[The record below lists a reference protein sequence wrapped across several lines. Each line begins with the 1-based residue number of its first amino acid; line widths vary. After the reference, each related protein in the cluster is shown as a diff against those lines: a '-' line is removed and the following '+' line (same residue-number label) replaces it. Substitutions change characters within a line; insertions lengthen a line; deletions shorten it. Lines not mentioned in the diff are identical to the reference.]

1 MNTKETLSLT
11 YRYKFFHLFPSSGKY
26 KKVKDT
32 LEIKSGTLSD
42 FLLAIRRK
50 EGKGGLFL
58 ANIVLSLLTLII
70 AILMDFYIPRLEIYD
85 WEFIVIA
92 LVYTFV
98 LSLKFGF
105 IKLNNFRNIGEMFFS
120 LLSLFFTRYFTL
132 TLLLILI
139 FENAEALSSL
149 EA

>member
-50 EGKGGLFL
+50 EGKEGLFL

-70 AILMDFYIPRLEIYD
+70 AILMDFYISRLEIYD

-105 IKLNNFRNIGEMFFS
+105 IKLNNFRNIGEMVFT

-139 FENAEALSSL
+139 FENAEALSSQ

>member
-50 EGKGGLFL
+50 EGKEGLFL

-70 AILMDFYIPRLEIYD
+70 AILMDFYISRLEIYD

-105 IKLNNFRNIGEMFFS
+105 IKLNNFRNIGEMVFT

-149 EA
+149 EV

>member
-26 KKVKDT
+26 KSVEET
-32 LEIKSGTLSD
+32 LNIKSGALSD
-42 FLLAIRRK
+42 FLLAIRER
-50 EGKGGLFL
+50 EGKGGLLL
-58 ANIVLSLLTLII
+58 ANIALSLLSLLI
-70 AILMDFYIPRLEIYD
+70 AILMDFFIPRLEIYD

-92 LVYTFV
+92 LVYVFI

-105 IKLNNFRNIGEMFFS
+105 IRLNNFRSIGEMVFT